1 MMLVL
6 STSLL
11 RAPSIN
17 CTVKGSIV
25 MLQEHIW
32 ILLIQLLVTLSIF
45 VMILLPT
52 SHSPSVSLSAKWQN
66 NGISLLKSLW
76 GFKKLVNIFCK
87 LKIDMCWTVWNKDLQ
102 IWFKTKLDLWFT
114 WKGEPLHI
122 IQVWV
127 WHVSLSGIERT
138 WLWQKERC
146 VPTRRASELG
156 SHIRKS
162 WFQTRPGLVAWA
174 SSGSAAI
181 Q

>member
-11 RAPSIN
+11 RALSIN

-76 GFKKLVNIFCK
+76 GFKKLVSP
-87 LKIDMCWTVWNKDLQ
+87 TT
-102 IWFKTKLDLWFT
+102 FKQYPPQCL
-114 WKGEPLHI
+114 
-122 IQVWV
+122 
-127 WHVSLSGIERT
+127 LST
-138 WLWQKERC
+138 H
-146 VPTRRASELG
+146 S
-156 SHIRKS
+156 
-162 WFQTRPGLVAWA
+162 PGLQALYPTVCSWPWKLRGPGPGLLFSESLNLSLFLPSPSPTPFLYVCLSLGLTGALQSRRSITIFWRDNKTW
-174 SSGSAAI
+174 S
-181 Q
+181 